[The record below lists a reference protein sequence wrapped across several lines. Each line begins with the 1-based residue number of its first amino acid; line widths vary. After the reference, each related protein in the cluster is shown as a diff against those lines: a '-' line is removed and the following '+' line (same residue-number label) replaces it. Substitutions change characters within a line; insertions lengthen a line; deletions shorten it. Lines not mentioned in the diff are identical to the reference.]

1 MWRAMT
7 LLITWNAFSANAGS
21 INPEDNVRP
30 PAVAGAFY
38 PADPSELQRMVDEFL
53 SHANV
58 PAVKDVVA
66 LVSPHAGYIYSGPV
80 AAHSYALLKGRKVE
94 RVVVIAPSHYEAFDF
109 ASVYDGEA
117 YATPLGQIPV
127 DHEFASRL
135 VSLNHNIKF
144 SDRGHALTA
153 GRGEHALE
161 VQLPFLQRT
170 LGASFKLVPIVMGD
184 QSYDLCRALGV
195 SLVKLIHGPET
206 LIIASSDLSHYHPY
220 DEAAKMDHKT
230 LRAIEE
236 WDYLSMSRNFGNR
249 VWEACGGGPIIAA
262 MIAAERLGANQA
274 KVLRYANSGDVTGDR
289 SRVVGY
295 GAVAFMKPA
304 SQAGL
309 TDESFSLSRQE
320 KEQLLQIARR
330 SVETAVKEGKLYQ
343 CSAAG
348 LDALMQERGAFV
360 TLTRKGQLR
369 GCIGNVAA
377 MQPLCHTVRDVAVL
391 AAVRDRRF
399 SRVTPQELGELE
411 YEVSVLSPLRRVGD
425 IRQIRVGRHGL
436 MIKKGDYEGLL
447 LPQLAVEQHWDRNTF
462 LEQTCRKAGL
472 PPDAWRDE
480 ETDIFVFS
488 ALVFGEHRA
497 EQSVMPDQIR
507 IPKPTGWPV
516 PPRQGSPSPSA
527 WLF

>member
-1 MWRAMT
+1 MWRAMA
-7 LLITWNAFSANAGS
+7 LLITLNAFSAPAGS
-21 INPEDNVRP
+21 INPEEKVRP

-38 PADPSELQRMVDEFL
+38 PADPSELERTVDEFL
-53 SHANV
+53 SQASV
-58 PAVKDVVA
+58 PAVKDFVA
-66 LVSPHAGYIYSGPV
+66 LVSPHAGYIYSGRV

-94 RVVVIAPSHYEAFDF
+94 RVIVIAPSHYEAFDF
-109 ASVYDGEA
+109 AAVYDGEA

-127 DHEFASRL
+127 DRDFASRL
-135 VSLNHNIKF
+135 VALNHHIKL
-144 SDRGHALTA
+144 SDRGHALSA
-153 GRGEHALE
+153 GRSEHAVE

-170 LGASFKLVPIVMGD
+170 LRSSFKLVPIVMGD

-195 SLVKLIHGPET
+195 SLAKLIRGPET
-206 LIIASSDLSHYHPY
+206 LIVASSDLSHYHPY

-230 LRAIEE
+230 LKAIEE
-236 WDYLSMSRNFGNR
+236 SDYLSMSRNFGNR

-295 GAVAFMKPA
+295 GAVAFIKPA
-304 SQAGL
+304 NHATL
-309 TDESFSLSRQE
+309 TDETFSLGRQE

-330 SVETAVKEGKLYQ
+330 SVETAVKEGKLYE

-360 TLTRKGQLR
+360 TLTKRGQLR
-369 GCIGNVAA
+369 GCVGNVAA

-411 YEVSVLSPLRRVGD
+411 YEVSVLSPLRHVMD

-436 MIKKGDYEGLL
+436 MIKKGDVEGLL
-447 LPQLAVEQHWDRNTF
+447 LPQVAVEQHWDRNTF

-472 PPDAWRDE
+472 PPGAWRDE
-480 ETDIFVFS
+480 ETDIFLFS
-488 ALVFGEHRA
+488 ALVFGEHRV
-497 EQSVMPDQIR
+497 EQSLIPDQIR
-507 IPKPTGWPV
+507 IPKPIGWPI
-516 PPRQGSPSPSA
+516 PPGQDSPSPSA
-527 WLF
+527 SLF